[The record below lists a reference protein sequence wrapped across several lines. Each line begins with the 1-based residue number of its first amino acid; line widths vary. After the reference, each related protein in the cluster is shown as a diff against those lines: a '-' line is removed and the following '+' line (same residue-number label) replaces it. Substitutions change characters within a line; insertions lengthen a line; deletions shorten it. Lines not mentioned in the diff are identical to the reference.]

1 MAKNENIIMSVKD
14 LTKVFKSGMINPDIT
29 VAVKSVSFDI
39 KPGEIISL
47 IGESGSGKTTIGK
60 LVLKLL
66 EPTEGHIY
74 YKGQD
79 ITLLS
84 SKDEKRKYYKRV
96 QGIFQDPFATFNPL
110 YRVDRVFDMI
120 FKSFGYDESDKE
132 KKIYQVLKDVN
143 LNPDRTLGKF
153 PHQLS
158 GGQLQRLLIARAL
171 LMDVDILIADE
182 LISMLDASTR
192 IGVLNL
198 LVELCKKNDMSVV
211 FITHDLN
218 LGYYISDESLIMYK
232 GRLVEQGDTKK
243 IYENPVHPYTQMLFE
258 SVPEIGDRWD
268 SGEEF
273 LPEQIVYDVGD
284 FYKNNA
290 GKGFVEIEEDHS
302 VLYSDE

>member
-132 KKIYQVLKDVN
+132 EKIYQVLKDVN

-268 SGEEF
+268 PDEEF
-273 LPEQIVYDVGD
+273 LPEQIVYDVRD
-284 FYKNNA
+284 FYKSNA
-290 GKGFVEIEEDHS
+290 GKGFVEIEEEHS

>member
-1 MAKNENIIMSVKD
+1 MANKDNIVMSVKN
-14 LTKVFKSGMINPDIT
+14 LTKVFKSGFINPDIT
-29 VAVKSVSFDI
+29 VAVKDVSFDI
-39 KPGEIISL
+39 EPGKVLSL

-60 LVLKLL
+60 LILKLL
-66 EPTEGHIY
+66 QPTEGHIY

-79 ITLLS
+79 ITLL
-84 SKDEKRKYYKRV
+84 KGKNETRGYYRNV
-96 QGIFQDPFATFNPL
+96 QAIFQDPFATFNPL

-120 FKSFGYDESDKE
+120 YQSFGYDKTNKE
-132 KKIYQVLKDVN
+132 EKLHQVLNDVN

-171 LMDVDILIADE
+171 LMDVDILVADE

-198 LVELCKKNDMSVV
+198 LVELCKKNGMSVI

-218 LGYYISDESLIMYK
+218 LGYYISDDSLIMYK
-232 GRLVEQGDTKK
+232 GRLVERGDTKK
-243 IYENPVHPYTQMLFE
+243 IYKNPVHPYTQMLFE
-258 SVPEIGDRWD
+258 SVPEIGERWD
-268 SGEEF
+268 PDEEF
-273 LPEQIVYDVGD
+273 LPEQIVYDVRD
-284 FYKNNA
+284 FYKNNV
-290 GKGFVEIEEDHS
+290 GKGFVEIEENHS

>member
-1 MAKNENIIMSVKD
+1 MTNNNECVMSVKG
-14 LTKVFKSGMINPDIT
+14 LTKIFKCGFFNPEYT
-29 VAVKSVSFDI
+29 VAAKEISFDI
-39 KPGEIISL
+39 EKGKIISI
-47 IGESGSGKTTIGK
+47 IGESGSGKTTVGK
-60 LVLKLL
+60 LILKLIN
-66 EPTEGHIY
+66 PTEGEIS
-74 YKGQD
+74 YKGKN
-79 ITLLS
+79 ITEIED
-84 SKDEKRKYYKRV
+84 KDELKDYYRRV

-120 FKSFGYDESDKE
+120 FDSFDLGYEDKDQAINE
-132 KKIYQVLKDVN
+132 ALSDVN

-198 LVELCKKNDMSVV
+198 LIETCKKNGMSVI

-218 LGYYISDESLIMYK
+218 LGYYISDKSLIMYK
-232 GRLVEQGDTKK
+232 GRLVEKGATKK
-243 IYENPVHPYTQMLFE
+243 IYENATHPYTKMLFE
-258 SVPEIGDRWD
+258 AVPEIGERWD
-268 SGEEF
+268 SDEEF
-273 LPEQIVYDVGD
+273 LPEQIVNDVKE
-284 FYKNNA
+284 FYNKNE

-302 VLYSDE
+302 VLFSDK

>member
-1 MAKNENIIMSVKD
+1 MASKDNVVMSVRG
-14 LTKVFKSGMINPDIT
+14 LTKVFKSGVINPDIT
-29 VAVKSVSFDI
+29 VAVKDVSFDI
-39 KPGEIISL
+39 EPGKVLSL

-60 LVLKLL
+60 LILKLL
-66 EPTEGHIY
+66 QPTGGHIY

-79 ITLLS
+79 ITLL
-84 SKDEKRKYYKRV
+84 KGKNEKREYYRNV
-96 QGIFQDPFATFNPL
+96 QAIFQDPFATFNPL

-120 FKSFGYDESDKE
+120 FQSFDYDKQDKE
-132 KKIYQVLKDVN
+132 EKIRKVLNDVN

-171 LMDVDILIADE
+171 LMDVDILVADE

-198 LVELCKKNDMSVV
+198 LVELCKKNGMSVI

-232 GRLVEQGDTKK
+232 GRLVERGDTKK

-258 SVPEIGDRWD
+258 SVPEIGERWD
-268 SGEEF
+268 PDEEF
-273 LPEQIVYDVGD
+273 LPEQIVYDVRD

-290 GKGFVEIEEDHS
+290 GKGFVEVEEDHS